1 MSITWSQK
9 GEWKGSPKLTVK
21 MTNTYLPLLEEIQ
34 REYGGSMYKGKK
46 VKEHYLQ
53 VYTLSLTVEE
63 SKRFLKDVMPFLVIK
78 KRQAELA
85 LLFSSTIYRRGRK
98 PVTKEEEELRAW
110 CMEEVR
116 KEKFLTWD
124 LQRSNLTL
132 FCYDRGIGPGI
143 CVRGDVEWLSVKI
156 LNMAL

>member
-1 MSITWSQK
+1 MVSKEYLAGFFDGEGHVSITWTKK
-9 GEWKGSPKLTVK
+9 GDWKSSPKLAVK
-21 MTNTYLPLLEEIQ
+21 MTNTYLPLMEEIQ
-34 REYGGSMYKGKK
+34 KEYGGNMYKGKN

-63 SKRFLKDVMPFLVIK
+63 SKRFLNDVMPFLKIK
-78 KRQAELA
+78 KRQAEIA
-85 LLFSSTIYRRGRK
+85 LIFSSTIYRRGRK

-124 LQRSNLTL
+124 
-132 FCYDRGIGPGI
+132 
-143 CVRGDVEWLSVKI
+143 
-156 LNMAL
+156 